1 MNHYCYGQF
10 THSVCRD
17 CQMRDNWTM
26 LKQMPYELARALKSK
41 MIRISVGECA
51 EHQYRHYTQLCAK
64 G

>member
-1 MNHYCYGQF
+1 
-10 THSVCRD
+10 
-17 CQMRDNWTM
+17 MRDNWTM